1 MKQVFIWMCC
11 LLLTTMLSAQEVDGV
26 TVASV
31 ELHEGYA
38 AVELV
43 TATPF
48 IIGGNRYVL
57 HIGDAVFIKSIHPDG
72 NEYMLTFYIPIEEWE
87 HIASGQQAVLVYGL
101 YRENTLEQ
109 SRAQQGISGL
119 YASLGS
125 IK

>member
-1 MKQVFIWMCC
+1 MWMGC

-31 ELHEGYA
+31 ELNEGYA

-87 HIASGQQAVLVYGL
+87 QIASGQEAVLVYGL

-119 YASLGS
+119 YASLRS